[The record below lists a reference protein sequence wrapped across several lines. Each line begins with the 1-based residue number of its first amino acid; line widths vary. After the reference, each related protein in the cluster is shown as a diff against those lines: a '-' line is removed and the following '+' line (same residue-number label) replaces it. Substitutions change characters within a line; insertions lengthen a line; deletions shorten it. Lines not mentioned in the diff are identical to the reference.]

1 MSRAPG
7 QSVGQIEFHRVTKRF
22 DNGQEGLK
30 ELSATFD
37 EGSMTF
43 LTGHS
48 GAGKST
54 FLKLLLCLDRPTR
67 GQILVNGVNV
77 TQIASRRLAY
87 YRQHLGAVFQDHHL
101 LAGRSVF
108 DNVALPL
115 RVAGYRERD
124 VARRVRAA
132 LTRVGLLSKE
142 ALFPRYLSTG
152 EQQRV
157 GIARAVVT
165 RPKILLADEPTG
177 NLDPELSRDIMELFR
192 QFHQVGTTV
201 IVASHDKDLIESM
214 GMRIIELSHG
224 TMVGDVPASAPPASA
239 AQAVPGLDAA
249 ADDEE
254 EVRDG
259 AS

>member
-1 MSRAPG
+1 M
-7 QSVGQIEFHRVTKRF
+7 GQIEFRQVTKRF
-22 DNGQEGLK
+22 DNGQDALK
-30 ELSATFD
+30 ELSASFE

-67 GQILVNGVNV
+67 GQILVNGVNLA
-77 TQIASRRLAY
+77 QIAARRLAR

-101 LAGRSVF
+101 LAGRTVY

-132 LTRVGLLSKE
+132 LSRVGLLAKE
-142 ALFPRYLSTG
+142 SLLPRYLSTG
-152 EQQRV
+152 EQQRI

-177 NLDPELSRDIMELFR
+177 NLDPELSRDIMNLFR

-201 IVASHDKDLIESM
+201 IVASHDRDLIESM
-214 GMRIIELSHG
+214 GMRIIELSQG
-224 TMVGDVPASAPPASA
+224 AMVSDLKAAPRPAVAGETASSNPPAGA
-239 AQAVPGLDAA
+239 LQPVGAG
-249 ADDEE
+249 
-254 EVRDG
+254 DG

>member
-1 MSRAPG
+1 VGEVEFRQVTRRYDSG
-7 QSVGQIEFHRVTKRF
+7 QDALREVTVRF
-22 DNGQEGLK
+22 E
-30 ELSATFD
+30 

-54 FLKLLLCLDRPTR
+54 FLRLLLCLDRPTR

-77 TQIASRRLAY
+77 AQLPRRRLAF

-101 LAGRSVF
+101 LAERTVY

-115 RVAGYRERD
+115 RVVGVAERD

-132 LTRVGLLSKE
+132 LSLVGLLGRE
-142 ALFPRYLSTG
+142 AQLPRQLSTG

-157 GIARAVVT
+157 GIARAVVG

-177 NLDPELSRDIMELFR
+177 NLDPELSRDIMHVFR
-192 QFHQVGTTV
+192 QFNQLGTTV
-201 IVASHDKDLIESM
+201 IVASHDRELVGSM
-214 GMRIIELSHG
+214 GERIIELAHG
-224 TMVGDVPASAPPASA
+224 
-239 AQAVPGLDAA
+239 QI
-249 ADDEE
+249 
-254 EVRDG
+254 VRDTPGG
-259 AS
+259 ATPGWPA